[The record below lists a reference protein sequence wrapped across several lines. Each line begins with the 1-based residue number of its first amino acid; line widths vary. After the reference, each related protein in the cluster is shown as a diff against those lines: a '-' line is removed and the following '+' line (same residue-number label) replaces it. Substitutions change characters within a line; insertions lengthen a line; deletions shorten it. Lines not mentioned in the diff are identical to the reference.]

1 MLWPDTMKSPEG
13 RPLLHAADLL
23 RQGGKSLPELPSDA
37 ILLFQKSAL
46 DGSGLALQPMQ
57 VPNLPGGLYRTRG
70 KGSAVAVLANPG
82 AGAPAAVIALELLA
96 ACGVRRL
103 VAIGMAGGLQPDLQ
117 PGALVL
123 CERAIREEGTSFHYL
138 PPSESVR
145 PSASLKAALATALKS
160 GGATF
165 QTGTSWSCDAPF
177 RETFEKATRH
187 AAAGALVVE
196 MEAAGLFA
204 AGQHLG
210 IQVAALFSVA
220 DGMRG
225 DREDC
230 HWRMDFDPQKVR
242 GGLITALLAAIQA
255 FQTPLQGAADG

>member
-1 MLWPDTMKSPEG
+1 MLWPEPLKNPEG
-13 RPLLHAADLL
+13 RPLVRAHDLL
-23 RQGGKSLPELPSDA
+23 RQGGKTIPELPADA

-46 DGSGLALQPMQ
+46 DGAGLALQPMR

-70 KGSAVAVLANPG
+70 KGMPVAVLANPG
-82 AGAPAAVIALELLA
+82 PGAPAAVIALELLA

-103 VAIGMAGGLQPDLQ
+103 VAIGMAGGLQPNLQ

-123 CERAIREEGTSFHYL
+123 CERAFREEGTSYHYL
-138 PPSESVR
+138 PPSESVD
-145 PSASLKAALATALKS
+145 PSISLNAALAAALKS

-165 QTGTSWSCDAPF
+165 QTGASWSCDAPF
-177 RETFEKATRH
+177 RETFEKASQH
-187 AAAGALVVE
+187 AEAGALVVE

-210 IQVAALFSVA
+210 VQVAAVFSVA
-220 DGMRG
+220 DGMRTDG
-225 DREDC
+225 ESW

-255 FQTPLQGAADG
+255 FQTSLQGTA